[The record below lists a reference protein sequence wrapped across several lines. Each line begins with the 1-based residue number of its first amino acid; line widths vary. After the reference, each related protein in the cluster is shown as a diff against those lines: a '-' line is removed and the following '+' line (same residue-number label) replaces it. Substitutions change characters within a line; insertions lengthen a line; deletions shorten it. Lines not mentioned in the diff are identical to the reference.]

1 MSHMTTSLQDP
12 TMKLIGNTT
21 IIATSEPNIHPVIV
35 ATVERRNRPPR
46 YDMRIW
52 SSGQVARCSVHQRRR
67 GPNVRVTRRIAV
79 IAICQC
85 HVQSEMMTAPSAASA
100 SIVHGF
106 RLFSSVAGV

>member
-1 MSHMTTSLQDP
+1 MTASRQAADP
-12 TMKLIGNTT
+12 ASMLIGDT
-21 IIATSEPNIHPVIV
+21 ISAARMPKVRPMIV

-46 YDMRIW
+46 NDMRTW
-52 SSGQVARCSVHQRRR
+52 SSGHVARWSVHQRSS
-67 GPNVRVTRRIAV
+67 GPNVRETRRIAV

-85 HVQSEMMTAPSAASA
+85 QVQSEMMTAPSAASA

>member
-21 IIATSEPNIHPVIV
+21 IIATSEPSVQPVIV

-52 SSGQVARCSVHQRRR
+52 SSGHVARWSFHQRSS
-67 GPNVRVTRRIAV
+67 GPRVRVTCVEIN
-79 IAICQC
+79 Q
-85 HVQSEMMTAPSAASA
+85 
-100 SIVHGF
+100 
-106 RLFSSVAGV
+106 